1 MKMFPENIDCF
12 VYNKIFNQM
21 TKNEMPSRNSLINKY
36 TPLLCKIAFNFEFNY
51 GETNDL
57 VKQVDSFVNSHSS
70 VPGDHS
76 FKIWIAKLMVQ
87 KCVSKLSDP
96 FFDKSDWRTSK
107 KESSAYYSN
116 YTNRNE
122 YKLHNMPLTIRSV
135 FVLNNTTDFSETE
148 IAELLNITPIKV
160 KERLYKA
167 RLIINKRAVP
177 V

>member
-1 MKMFPENIDCF
+1 MKKFLGNIDCF

-21 TKNEMPSRNSLINKY
+21 TKNDTTSRNTLINKY
-36 TPLLCKIAFNFEFNY
+36 TPLLYKIASNFEFNY

-70 VPGDHS
+70 VPDEHL

-87 KCVSKLSDP
+87 KCVAKLSDP
-96 FFDKSDWRTSK
+96 FFDKSDWRTAK
-107 KESSAYYSN
+107 IESSTYYSSYMN
-116 YTNRNE
+116 KNE
-122 YKLHNMPLTIRSV
+122 YKLQNMPLTIRSV

-167 RLIINKRAVP
+167 RLIINEQAVP